1 MLKYF
6 LVVLIAVGSFFGEVA
21 SAESEVMSSHE
32 QSLNRLNLN
41 QLEYDQDGYLA
52 STGTDSFWTIDLNQT
67 RADSCYL
74 SFDASFKEA
83 ASRPRIFEL
92 FWSTKPNAF
101 SKNSKAFIVITP
113 EQMAAD
119 NRFVVPLCKLYGFSG
134 NLNKPSMQANLSGI
148 RFDYPPNEQ
157 LAIKFHRIELFSRAD
172 IEAFDQGESIHLEPI
187 ERISSAA
194 YTSADVFVT
203 KLVFAFEDG
212 IVRLGRDKV
221 FLIFWLISLSA
232 LTFLFI
238 RSFLTAGR

>member
-1 MLKYF
+1 MFKYF
-6 LVVLIAVGSFFGEVA
+6 LVVLVAVGAFFAQDANAKSEVA
-21 SAESEVMSSHE
+21 SSQE
-32 QSLNRLNLN
+32 QLLNRLNLN
-41 QLEYDQDGYLA
+41 QLELDQDGYLA
-52 STGTDSFWTIDLNQT
+52 STGTDSFWTIEVNRT

-74 SFDASFKEA
+74 SFDASFKEVA
-83 ASRPRIFEL
+83 NRPRIFEL

-101 SKNSKAFIVITP
+101 SKNGKAFIVITP
-113 EQMAAD
+113 EQMAAGK
-119 NRFVVPLCKLYGFSG
+119 RFVVHLCKLYGFSG
-134 NLNKPSMQANLSGI
+134 NLNTPNMQANLAGI

-157 LAIKFHRIELFSRAD
+157 LAIKFDRIEVISRAD
-172 IEAFDQGESIHLEPI
+172 FEAFDRGESIHLEPI
-187 ERISSAA
+187 ERVSPAA

-212 IVRLGRDKV
+212 LVRLGRDKV